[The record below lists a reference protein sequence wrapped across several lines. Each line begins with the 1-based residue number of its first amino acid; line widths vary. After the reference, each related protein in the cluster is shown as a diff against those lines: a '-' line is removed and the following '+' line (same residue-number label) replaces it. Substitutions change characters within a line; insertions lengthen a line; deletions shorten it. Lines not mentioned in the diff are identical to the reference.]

1 MSVSTPWDFLP
12 SKPKILEPLVRDFE
26 GRRNWPRA
34 KG

>member
-1 MSVSTPWDFLP
+1 MSISTPWDLP